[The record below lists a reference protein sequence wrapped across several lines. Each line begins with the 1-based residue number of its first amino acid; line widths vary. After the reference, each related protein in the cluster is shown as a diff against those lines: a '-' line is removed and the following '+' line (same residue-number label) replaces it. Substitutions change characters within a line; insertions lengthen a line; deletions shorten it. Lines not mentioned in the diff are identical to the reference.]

1 MEQIHRIKSV
11 ITLSLL
17 LPYTV
22 ADIISQREGI
32 WYLWLDNI
40 ASLMMSIYAL
50 SFLLFVPSKRFAK
63 QVFLSGSA
71 IMLVHIGIYSY
82 FAPGWPM
89 YSAAISLWAFF
100 YAMFESNKKVSKNIV
115 VPYLG
120 LILIYNSYYQTVLTE
135 TERWIRSEFTIS
147 RVSTALFM
155 VAAIAVINYIS
166 DIYQKLNLER
176 LTNKESKISFQN
188 DLFSI
193 LSHNIRTPLATV
205 VMQYEL
211 AKMRGKN
218 SVELEKTELPLKQLE
233 LTINAL
239 LDNRKALKSEKKIP
253 VSELVS
259 ELSGLYESLQITID
273 AKVDQDDSIEFGL
286 IMALDSF
293 ISNALKY
300 DPSPS
305 LKITFTDTLI
315 FTLSDHG
322 GGMSSTDFQD
332 YGNPVISKSRGLGIG
347 VHLSKDIL
355 TNLGYQCEV
364 GNTKE
369 LGVTIRIYRRTG
381 SMHQLV
387 ALEHS
392 QFKVLT

>member
-1 MEQIHRIKSV
+1 V
-11 ITLSLL
+11 
-17 LPYTV
+17 V
-22 ADIISQREGI
+22 DILSQRQGI

-40 ASLMMSIYAL
+40 ASLLMSIYAL
-50 SFLLFVPSKRFAK
+50 GFLFYAPSKPLAK
-63 QVFLSGSA
+63 QVFLTGSVMMIA
-71 IMLVHIGIYSY
+71 YIGIYSY
-82 FAPGWPM
+82 FTPGWPM

-100 YAMFESNKKVSKNIV
+100 YAMFESNKKVSNVII
-115 VPYLG
+115 PLLG
-120 LILIYNSYYQTVLTE
+120 LILVYNSYHQTVLTE
-135 TERWIRSEFTIS
+135 TERWVRSEFTLS
-147 RVSTALFM
+147 RVSTAFFM

-381 SMHQLV
+381 SMHQL
-387 ALEHS
+387 AMLEHS

>member
-1 MEQIHRIKSV
+1 V
-11 ITLSLL
+11 DFIT
-17 LPYTV
+17 
-22 ADIISQREGI
+22 QREGL
-32 WYLWLDNI
+32 WYLWIDNI
-40 ASLMMSIYAL
+40 ATLLTVVYAL
-50 SFLLFVPSKRFAK
+50 FFLFYAPSKRFAK
-63 QVFLSGSA
+63 KAFLSTSTL
-71 IMLVHIGIYSY
+71 MLVYIGIYSY

-89 YSAAISLWAFF
+89 YSAAVSLWAFF
-100 YAMFESNKKVSKNIV
+100 YAIFESERKISQNYVM
-115 VPYLG
+115 PYLA
-120 LILIYNSYYQTVLTE
+120 LILIYNSYYQTVLTD
-135 TERWIRSEFTIS
+135 TERWIGASFTIS
-147 RVSTALFM
+147 RVTTALFV
-155 VAAIAVINYIS
+155 VAAIAMINYIS
-166 DIYQKLNLER
+166 AVYQNINLER
-176 LTNKESKISFQN
+176 EQKKDSKISFQN

-193 LSHNIRTPLATV
+193 LAHNIRTPLATL

-211 AKMRGKN
+211 ASMRGKK
-218 SVELEKTELPLKQLE
+218 SVELEKTEFPLKQLE

-273 AKVDQDDSIEFGL
+273 AKVDQDDPIEFGL

-381 SMHQLV
+381 TMHQL
-387 ALEHS
+387 AMLEHS